1 MHAPTPPN
9 AVPDP
14 GVAGTILD
22 ALRLLW
28 TQARHWLPIVA
39 VLAMVAAL
47 PEAIL
52 EHYMPDAS
60 SLMGSLLTADP
71 ELIFAGLATVLLLL
85 ATKLVVELVALM
97 FAFVILADLSAG
109 RTPDTWD
116 GLRRL
121 ASWKLQFAWLVA
133 GIFEQTAISM
143 WFLGGTLLLLPV
155 GLATTVAYEEDNGF
169 QSFPRALK
177 LGLMEMGPARPGIR
191 IAVAV
196 TAGFFVG
203 FVISTLVSLVSC
215 ATTAAAEGPGLF
227 DLYNAL
233 QGGAMPTELPAAAS
247 SSSWLGPALGV
258 LLSPLAMLP
267 TVFMITVQQMTYW
280 QARRFE
286 EAQGAA
292 G

>member
-1 MHAPTPPN
+1 MPTPP
-9 AVPDP
+9 ATSKPDA
-14 GVAGTILD
+14 GIVGTILD
-22 ALRLLW
+22 ALTLLAA
-28 TQARHWLPIVA
+28 QARHWLPIVA
-39 VLAMVAAL
+39 ILAMVAAL
-47 PEAIL
+47 PEAII
-52 EHYMPDAS
+52 EHYLPDAS
-60 SLMGSLLTADP
+60 SLVGSLVTADP
-71 ELIFAGLATVLLLL
+71 ELILAGLGTVLLLL
-85 ATKLVVELVALM
+85 ATKLLIELVALM

-109 RTPDTWD
+109 RTPDTWG

-143 WFLGGTLLLLPV
+143 WFMGGTLLLLPV

-169 QSFPRALK
+169 QSFPRALQ

-191 IAVAV
+191 IAAAV

-203 FVISTLVSLVSC
+203 FVISTLVSVVSC

-227 DLYNAL
+227 DLYNTL
-233 QGGAMPTELPAAAS
+233 QGGGMPTEIPAAAS
-247 SSSWLGPALGV
+247 SSSWLGPVVGV

-286 EAQGAA
+286 EAQKGV

>member
-1 MHAPTPPN
+1 MQAPTPPN
-9 AVPDP
+9 ANPDA
-14 GVAGTILD
+14 GVVGTILD
-22 ALRLLW
+22 ALTLLV

-39 VLAMVAAL
+39 ILAMVAAL
-47 PEAIL
+47 PEAII

-60 SLMGSLLTADP
+60 SLMGSLVTADP
-71 ELIFAGLATVLLLL
+71 EMILAGLGTVLLLL
-85 ATKLVVELVALM
+85 ATKLLIELVALM

-116 GLRRL
+116 GMRRL

-143 WFLGGTLLLLPV
+143 WFMGGTLLLLPV

-169 QSFPRALK
+169 QSFPRALQ

-191 IAVAV
+191 IAAAV
-196 TAGFFVG
+196 TAGFFAG
-203 FVISTLVSLVSC
+203 FVISTLVSVVSC

-227 DLYNAL
+227 DLYNTL
-233 QGGAMPTELPAAAS
+233 QGGGVPTEIPEVAS
-247 SSSWLGPALGV
+247 SSGWFGPVVGV

-286 EAQGAA
+286 EAQKA
-292 G
+292 GG